1 MQIAANP
8 WKMNSILDHLKQI
21 FVTLMELSSL
31 HSVQPTWQAFNNL
44 ALKVTAVKK
53 NTTLTDPKWSKLLE
67 TFCKGWRHK
76 VDIGTENLI
85 PHVNVVPSWPEKTK
99 HLRYAIS
106 LMYATSLSRT
116 PLLID
121 LTISHVNVSFTH
133 WASTTPNWLI
143 IEVCWS
149 LYYCDSLVWTN
160 HPLIRNDPSFSIAFQ
175 SADKIWI
182 FLYFWI
188 VLIY

>member
-1 MQIAANP
+1 
-8 WKMNSILDHLKQI
+8 
-21 FVTLMELSSL
+21 
-31 HSVQPTWQAFNNL
+31 VQPTWQAFNNL
-44 ALKVTAVKK
+44 ALKVTALKK

-133 WASTTPNWLI
+133 WASTTPNWLRI
-143 IEVCWS
+143 
-149 LYYCDSLVWTN
+149 N
-160 HPLIRNDPSFSIAFQ
+160 HRGLLITILLRQPRLDQPSIDPSWPFF
-175 SADKIWI
+175 
-182 FLYFWI
+182 
-188 VLIY
+188 